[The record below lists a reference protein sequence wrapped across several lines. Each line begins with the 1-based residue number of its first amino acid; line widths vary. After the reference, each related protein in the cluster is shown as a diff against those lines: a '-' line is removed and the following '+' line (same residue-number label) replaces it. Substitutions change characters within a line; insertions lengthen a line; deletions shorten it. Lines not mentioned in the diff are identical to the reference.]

1 MEEATLQ
8 TPLGTAHIYG
18 DEAGISEI
26 TVTDGKLQEEQTSS
40 LYTLQT
46 CAAELKAYF
55 KGNLRTFSV
64 PLLPQGTPFQKKVWA
79 ALCEIPYGTT
89 LSYAALARQLGD
101 IKAIRAVAA
110 ANGKNPL
117 WVVIPCHRV
126 IGSDG
131 SMTGYASG
139 IWRKEWLLEHEGA
152 INQLSLF

>member
-8 TPLGTAHIYG
+8 TPLGIAHIYG
-18 DEAGISEI
+18 NESGISEI
-26 TVTDGKLQEEQTSS
+26 TVTDGHLQEKQTSQ
-40 LYTLQT
+40 LVTLQT
-46 CAAELKAYF
+46 CVAELKAYF
-55 KGNLRTFSV
+55 EGRLRTFSV
-64 PLLPQGTPFQKKVWA
+64 PLFPQGTAFQKKVWT

-89 LSYAALARQLGD
+89 ISYATLARQLGD